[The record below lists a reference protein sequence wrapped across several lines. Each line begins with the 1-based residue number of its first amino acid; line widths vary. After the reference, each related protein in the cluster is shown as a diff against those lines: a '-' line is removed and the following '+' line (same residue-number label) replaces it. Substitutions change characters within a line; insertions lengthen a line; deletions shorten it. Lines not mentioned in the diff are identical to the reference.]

1 MAVSIGQH
9 TTIQTTRQIDDMI
22 IRQKERQ
29 KISWDDMRGIQQ
41 TQPSQPSPAKP
52 NLLKKGNQTHS
63 HR

>member
-29 KISWDDMRGIQQ
+29 KISWDDMRGTKQ
-41 TQPSQPSPAKP
+41 TQPSQPSQTQPT
-52 NLLKKGNQTHS
+52 KKRKSNA
-63 HR
+63 